1 MTIKKLDDGR
11 YEVDIRPAGRNGKR
25 IRRKFDKKSEAVAFE
40 KHTQFNHHTK
50 EWLSKPTDKRHLSE
64 LIQLW
69 WNLKGKHEEHGRINR
84 SWRYALPPPAP
95 SSSRSRLFLS
105 ISMVSK
111 PLTIGSVIRA
121 ATAFWYRSANDSP
134 PSRAGKISLAAL
146 AAMSF

>member
-25 IRRKFDKKSEAVAFE
+25 IRRKFDKKSEAIAFE

-84 SWRYALPPPAP
+84 NKLDIFAGLPTILVLF
-95 SSSRSRLFLS
+95 RLR
-105 ISMVSK
+105 K
-111 PLTIGSVIRA
+111 R
-121 ATAFWYRSANDSP
+121 
-134 PSRAGKISLAAL
+134 
-146 AAMSF
+146 